1 MAVSIHVI
9 SILIALGA
17 SFAIFY
23 NSKGTRFHKIFGWIF
38 VAGMGISVIASFWL
52 PKFGHLSF
60 IHILS
65 VATLYWLIRG
75 VWAIRHRQRKNNLY
89 FHAFNMGKAHIAIW
103 IAGIG
108 VFVRHYLFPGRSDYG
123 GVASVLVAIFIVPIL
138 LNLTK
143 QYKYP
148 WAGEKNKKVKG

>member
-1 MAVSIHVI
+1 MAVNIHVI
-9 SILIALGA
+9 FILIGLGA
-17 SFAIFY
+17 SFIIFY
-23 NSKGTRFHKIFGWIF
+23 NSKGTRFHKFFGWVF
-38 VAGMGISVIASFWL
+38 VVSMGISAISSFWI

-103 IAGIG
+103 IAGAG
-108 VFVRHYLFPGRSDYG
+108 VLVRHYLFPGRSDYG
-123 GVASVLVAIFIVPIL
+123 GVASVIIAMCIIPIL

-143 QYKYP
+143 QYKHHVH
-148 WAGEKNKKVKG
+148 GKETSL